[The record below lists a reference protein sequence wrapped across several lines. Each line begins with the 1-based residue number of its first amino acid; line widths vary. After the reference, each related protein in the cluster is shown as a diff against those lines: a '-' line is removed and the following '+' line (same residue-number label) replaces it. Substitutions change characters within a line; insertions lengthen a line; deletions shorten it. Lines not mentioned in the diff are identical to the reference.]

1 MAADCEEPPLSSE
14 PSSPRPRW
22 HPLARSVLYMVA
34 YAAVQIAVVLL
45 FSLLDWVLGGALS
58 AEGGL
63 AGSNEAFLLATV
75 LTAPPM
81 LFVTWL
87 FVRYLDRRGLASI
100 GLRWPEGGRPKAA
113 LQVLTMVLAVSA
125 LLGVWLALVAVLA
138 EVRLGSLSQP
148 FREPSPAWPLPQILL
163 LALLLLGFLIQGGLE
178 ELVVRGYIYRA
189 LKERWRPWLAA
200 LSSSLLFSLLHAT
213 NPSVSWIAL
222 VNIVLAGLVLA
233 AMVERSGS
241 LWSATL
247 AHGFWNWGVACVLS
261 LPVSGI
267 RIFRLF
273 DLSIAGDD
281 RITGG
286 GFGPEGS
293 LILTAL
299 GLLLALA
306 LWAPLWRRSPTGP
319 FPPWKAA
326 PPAEDAPPS
335 QLSAPEDD
343 PGPSSL

>member
-1 MAADCEEPPLSSE
+1 META
-14 PSSPRPRW
+14 PSSPRPLW

-34 YAAVQIAVVLL
+34 YAAVQLAVILL
-45 FSLLDWVLGGALS
+45 FSLLDWALGGALS

-75 LTAPPM
+75 LTAPPV

-100 GLRWPEGGRPKAA
+100 GLRWPEGGRAKAA
-113 LQVLTMVLAVSA
+113 VQVFTALLGVSA
-125 LLGVWLALVAVLA
+125 LLGVWLALMAAMA
-138 EVRLGSLSQP
+138 EIQLWGQSKP
-148 FREPSPAWPLPQILL
+148 FREPSPAWPLPQILF
-163 LALLLLGFLIQGGLE
+163 LAPLLLGFLIQGGLE

-222 VNIVLAGLVLA
+222 ANIVLAGLILA

-273 DLSIAGDD
+273 DLSILGDD

-293 LILTAL
+293 LALTAL
-299 GLLLALA
+299 GIPLALA
-306 LWAPLWRRSPTGP
+306 LWVPLWRRSPTGP
-319 FPPWKAA
+319 FPPRQTA
-326 PPAEDAPPS
+326 PAVPQVENRTEDAPPS
-335 QLSAPEDD
+335 PLSAPEDD
-343 PGPSSL
+343 PDPSSL